1 MSVKEDEGSQVATG
15 VLGGDQASVLNILG
29 SGADMPLGVETGAGT
44 DPEQQDATDADID
57 LLSDSQG
64 GVGAQPGQQSKL
76 GKSAAEQEEGAVKVV
91 PSGDD
96 SSQADSMDT
105 NELVMVLKEWVDEEE
120 NRKPPSTEEMAAILE
135 VSPEQSAA
143 RRSKQRVGEVDEEV
157 GVAAEHCKAFRN
169 KGMSSEH
176 TLASPDNDSLVISN
190 LNAIGISLGDDGAS
204 ICVSMDNI
212 REKALG
218 SMQEK
223 EERELLEG
231 EELEKLFL

>member
-105 NELVMVLKEWVDEEE
+105 NELEMVLKEWVDEEE

-143 RRSKQRVGEVDEEV
+143 
-157 GVAAEHCKAFRN
+157 
-169 KGMSSEH
+169 
-176 TLASPDNDSLVISN
+176 
-190 LNAIGISLGDDGAS
+190 
-204 ICVSMDNI
+204 
-212 REKALG
+212 
-218 SMQEK
+218 
-223 EERELLEG
+223 
-231 EELEKLFL
+231 